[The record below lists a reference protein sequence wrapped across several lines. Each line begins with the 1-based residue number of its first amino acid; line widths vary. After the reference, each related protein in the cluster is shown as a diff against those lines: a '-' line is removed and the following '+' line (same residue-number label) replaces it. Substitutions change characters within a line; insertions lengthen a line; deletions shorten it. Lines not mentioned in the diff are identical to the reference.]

1 MQLQNY
7 ACGQWVAVS
16 EKQTEL
22 LDASTGRIRGLIPHS
37 IPFSS
42 SSSSFVVSVSVS
54 VLS

>member
-7 ACGQWVAVS
+7 IAGTWVAGS
-16 EKQTEL
+16 GKQTEL
-22 LDASTGRIRGLIPHS
+22 LDAFTGRIRGLIPHS
-37 IPFSS
+37 IPSSS